1 MLLSYCRRRGVL
13 AAVRD
18 RDIRMDPAI
27 DYITGC
33 LRQTMSHWQRDQVVS
48 VQRTSNLQHSLA
60 YPKPNLAPK
69 PHLPHVL
76 TSSDSD
82 LIVLNPN
89 MLKHHMQCGYSTS
102 AGGVVDSEKAY
113 YSSSRYVLLV
123 LLRARILAK

>member
-1 MLLSYCRRRGVL
+1 MLLSYCRRRVVL
-13 AAVRD
+13 GAVRD

-48 VQRTSNLQHSLA
+48 VQRTSHLQHSLA

-89 MLKHHMQCGYSTS
+89 MLKHMQCGYSTS